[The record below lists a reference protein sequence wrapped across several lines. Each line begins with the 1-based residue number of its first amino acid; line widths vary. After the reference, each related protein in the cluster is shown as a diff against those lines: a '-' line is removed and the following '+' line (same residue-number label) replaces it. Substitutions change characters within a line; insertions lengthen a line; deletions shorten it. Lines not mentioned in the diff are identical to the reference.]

1 MKNKDTQIVPSK
13 EDLKFKP
20 GFYAQISHFLENFVK
35 KNEKNGQDQIL
46 KIIKNQLN
54 SLKIFLFKQKIN
66 FY

>member
-35 KNEKNGQDQIL
+35 KNEKKWPGSDL
-46 KIIKNQLN
+46 EDHKKSIKLIED
-54 SLKIFLFKQKIN
+54 IFIQTKD
-66 FY
+66 